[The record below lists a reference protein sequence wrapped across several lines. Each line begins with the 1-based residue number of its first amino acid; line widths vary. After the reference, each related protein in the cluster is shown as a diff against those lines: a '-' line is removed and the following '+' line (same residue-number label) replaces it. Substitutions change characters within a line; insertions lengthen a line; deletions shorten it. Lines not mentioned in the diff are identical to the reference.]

1 MALTNRILDL
11 VARKADR
18 QRVRKG
24 APSAKEVRQGETVKR
39 LVNGELT
46 EYTKIGSQLTKNII
60 SNNKGKDR
68 KSRFDIGPTLLS
80 IPNYDSGWYEVGI
93 NSTYNF
99 EHHLG
104 TKFLMIQAY
113 FKVNI
118 NGSDRYFPLNNNH
131 LFDYW
136 DGNAQDRGFTFY
148 MKDDNTVQVGT
159 GNYMLFGMD
168 SIDFLTNGNTSL
180 QTSVGEIRLFCWKF
194 VPGNKSAGSVTQV
207 L

>member
-1 MALTNRILDL
+1 
-11 VARKADR
+11 
-18 QRVRKG
+18 
-24 APSAKEVRQGETVKR
+24 
-39 LVNGELT
+39 
-46 EYTKIGSQLTKNII
+46 
-60 SNNKGKDR
+60 
-68 KSRFDIGPTLLS
+68 
-80 IPNYDSGWYEVGI
+80 
-93 NSTYNF
+93 
-99 EHHLG
+99 
-104 TKFLMIQAY
+104 MIQAY